1 MSGAGTALQKALS
14 ALAEG
19 VPLSRPALQEFSDLD
34 PASLEAVS
42 RAWPGIPARAKHAL
56 LDGLHGLADDSTL
69 VSFDDLARHLLSD
82 PDGQVRMRAV
92 RLLGENQ
99 DPRLAAAFLNILSDD
114 DDPEAR
120 REAAAALGHFVEL
133 GELEEIP
140 EATNRQVV
148 DGLLGK
154 VAGED
159 GVAIRRRA
167 LESLGYSSRPE
178 VATLIESSFR
188 RENPDWQI
196 SAIVAMGLSSD
207 ERWEEHVLS
216 RLLDENPGVRLAAVQ
231 AAGELRL
238 GSARQ
243 LLFQVLEE
251 EDESEVSSAAIWSLS
266 QIGGEDVRIYIQG
279 LLDLAEEEQD
289 IEFLEEVLENL
300 EFTDELNRFDL
311 LSVEPDQDD

>member
-1 MSGAGTALQKALS
+1 MSGTGTALEKALS

-19 VPLSRPALQEFSDLD
+19 VPLSRAALQEFSDLD
-34 PASLEAVS
+34 PTSLQTVA
-42 RAWPGIPARAKHAL
+42 RLWPGIPAKLKHTF
-56 LDGLHGLADDSTL
+56 LDGLHGLADESTL
-69 VSFDDLARHLLSD
+69 VSFDDLARQLLSD
-82 PDGQVRMRAV
+82 PDGQVRLRAI
-92 RLLGENQ
+92 RLLGESQ
-99 DPRLAAAFLNILSDD
+99 DPRLAASFLKILASDD
-114 DDPEAR
+114 DAEAR
-120 REAAAALGHFVEL
+120 REAAAALGRFVEL

-140 EATNRQVV
+140 ESTHRQVV
-148 DGLLGK
+148 DALLGT
-154 VAGED
+154 VTSED
-159 GVAIRRRA
+159 TVAIRRRA
-167 LESLGYSSRPE
+167 LESLGYSSKPE

-188 RENPDWQI
+188 RENPDWQA
-196 SAIVAMGLSSD
+196 SAMVAMGLSSD

-266 QIGGEDVRIYIQG
+266 QIGGEEARIYIQG
-279 LLDLAEEEQD
+279 LLDLAEEDED
-289 IEFLEEVLENL
+289 VEFLEEVLENL

>member
-1 MSGAGTALQKALS
+1 MSGTGTALEKALS

-19 VPLSRPALQEFSDLD
+19 VPLSRAALQEFSDLD
-34 PASLEAVS
+34 PASLQAVT
-42 RAWPGIPARAKHAL
+42 RLWPSIPAKLKHAF

-69 VSFDDLARHLLSD
+69 VSFDDLARQLLSD
-82 PDGQVRMRAV
+82 PDGQVRMRAI

-99 DPRLAAAFLNILSDD
+99 DPRLAATFVKMLASD
-114 DDPEAR
+114 DDPETR
-120 REAAAALGHFVEL
+120 REAAAALGRFVEL

-140 EATNRQVV
+140 EPTHHQVV
-148 DGLLGK
+148 DALLAK
-154 VAGED
+154 VTGED
-159 GVAIRRRA
+159 TVAIRRRA
-167 LESLGYSSRPE
+167 LESLGYSSKPE

-188 RENPDWQI
+188 RENPDWQT
-196 SAIVAMGLSSD
+196 SAMVAMGLSSD

-266 QIGGEDVRIYIQG
+266 QIGGEDVRIYVQG
-279 LLDLAEEEQD
+279 LLDLAEEDED
-289 IEFLEEVLENL
+289 VEFLEEVLENL

>member
-1 MSGAGTALQKALS
+1 MSSTGTPLQKALS
-14 ALAEG
+14 ALTEG
-19 VPLSRPALQEFSDLD
+19 VPLSRPALQGFSDLD
-34 PASLEAVS
+34 AASLEAVT

-56 LDGLHGLADDSTL
+56 LDGLHDLAEDSTL
-69 VSFDDLARHLLSD
+69 VSFDDLARQLLSD
-82 PDGQVRMRAV
+82 SDGQVRMRAV
-92 RLLGENQ
+92 RLLAEND
-99 DPRLAAAFLNILSDD
+99 DPRLAAAFLNILAAD

-120 REAAAALGHFVEL
+120 REAAAALGRFVEL

-140 EATNRQVV
+140 ETTHRQVV
-148 DGLLGK
+148 DGLLAK
-154 VAGED
+154 VTGDD
-159 GVAIRRRA
+159 GVAVRLRA
-167 LESLGYSSRPE
+167 LEALGYSSRPE
-178 VATLIESSFR
+178 VATVIESSFR
-188 RENPDWQI
+188 RENPDWQA
-196 SAIVAMGLSSD
+196 SALIAMGRSSD

-216 RLLDENPGVRLAAVQ
+216 RLLDENPAVRLAAVQ

-243 LLFQVLEE
+243 LLFQVLED

-279 LLDLAEEEQD
+279 LLDLAEEEED
-289 IEFLEEVLENL
+289 VEFLEEVLENL

>member
-1 MSGAGTALQKALS
+1 MSGTGTALEKALS

-19 VPLSRPALQEFSDLD
+19 VPLSRAALQGFSDLD
-34 PASLEAVS
+34 PASLEAVT
-42 RAWPGIPARAKHAL
+42 RAWPGIPAKL
-56 LDGLHGLADDSTL
+56 KYTFLDGLHGLADESTL
-69 VSFDDLARHLLSD
+69 VSFDDLARQLLSD
-82 PDGQVRMRAV
+82 PDSQVRLRAI

-99 DPRLAAAFLNILSDD
+99 DPRLAAAFLKILGSD
-114 DDPEAR
+114 DDPETR
-120 REAAAALGHFVEL
+120 RQAAAALGRFVEL

-140 EATNRQVV
+140 ESTRQQVV
-148 DGLLGK
+148 DALLGK
-154 VAGED
+154 VTSED
-159 GVAIRRRA
+159 TVAVRRRA
-167 LESLGYSSRPE
+167 LESLGYSSKPE

-188 RENPDWQI
+188 RENPDWQA
-196 SAIVAMGLSSD
+196 SAMVAMGLSSD

-231 AAGELRL
+231 AAGELRI

-266 QIGGEDVRIYIQG
+266 QIGGEDARIYIQG
-279 LLDLAEEEQD
+279 LLDLAEEDED
-289 IEFLEEVLENL
+289 VEFLEEVLENL